1 MIKNKNKYE
10 ILKFIAFQLT
20 GGNMNEKISQENISW
35 KKSAYRTIVVFIGN
49 AIALYL
55 ANFLDVGFSIK
66 SFGAALVLALILGI
80 INTLFWPLLTKILM
94 PFLVLTFGL
103 GSLVLNGAILVILQ
117 GIVNY
122 QIEGWGV
129 ILVPLIM
136 SLVTTVLSFI
146 LTADDESSYYRAVL
160 RDAEKHR
167 KSDIKDYP
175 GVIIV
180 EIDGLAKNVLCEA
193 IEKGDMPNTR
203 KLIEDKS
210 HILREWETD
219 LSSQT
224 GASQAGIL
232 HGNNEGITAF
242 RWIEKS
248 NDNQMMQCSGPENV
262 MKIEERITNGN
273 GLLAD
278 NGASRSNLFSGDTD
292 NVIFTLSKIVDVQ
305 KLYNKAWFSV
315 FSNPSNFARIMVLFV
330 WEMLLEISSQITHS
344 IRNIRPR
351 IKRGIVYIPVRA
363 GTNVFMREINTATLI
378 GDMMTGDVDIVYS
391 TYLGYDEIAHH
402 SGVRDKDSFYALKGM
417 DKQIGRLV
425 EAEKYAKRDYQL
437 VIQSDHGQTNG
448 ATFTQRYGESFEDFV
463 KGLLPQDMHIYAKM
477 ASNEDHN
484 SETFIPFNKQIKS
497 FKNRTDKIRNKEIDE
512 ENELSES
519 EVIILASGNLAM
531 IYLTQWT
538 HRLTYEEI
546 TSRFP
551 NLLPG
556 IVDNE
561 YVGFVLVRSKERGD
575 MAIGLDGTYYL
586 DSDEIEGKNPL
597 EAYGKNVTRH
607 LKRNSN
613 FEHTPDILVISFY
626 DPVANEVCAFEELV
640 GSHGGVGGEQSK
652 PFILYPSSWDVTSD
666 EIIGAESIYK
676 ILKTNSEKLKNK

>member
-1 MIKNKNKYE
+1 MSE
-10 ILKFIAFQLT
+10 KFSE
-20 GGNMNEKISQENISW
+20 EKISW

-49 AIALYL
+49 AIGLYI
-55 ANFLDVGFSIK
+55 ANFLGVGFSIK

-80 INTLFWPLLTKILM
+80 VNTLFWPLLTKILM
-94 PFLVLTFGL
+94 PFLVLTFGV
-103 GSLVLNGAILVILQ
+103 GSLVLNGVILMLLQ
-117 GIVNY
+117 GTVDF
-122 QIEGWGV
+122 QIGGWGL

-136 SLVTTVLSFI
+136 AVITTVLSFV

-167 KSDIKDYP
+167 KMDVKDYP

-193 IEKGDMPNTR
+193 VENGDMPNTE

-242 RWIEKS
+242 RWIEKD

-262 MKIEERITNGN
+262 IKIEERITNGN

-292 NVIFTLSKIVDVQ
+292 DVIFTLSKITDVQ

-315 FSNPSNFARIMVLFV
+315 FSNPSNFARIIVLFF
-330 WEMLLEISSQITHS
+330 WEIVLEISSQITHS

-351 IKRGIVYIPVRA
+351 IKRGIVYSMVRA
-363 GTNVFMREINTATLI
+363 GTNIFMSEINTSTLI

-402 SGVRDKDSFYALKGM
+402 SGVRDKDSFYALRVM

-448 ATFTQRYGESFEDFV
+448 ATFTQRYGETFEDFV
-463 KGLLPQDMHIYAKM
+463 KGLLPQDMHVYAKM
-477 ASNEDHN
+477 SSNEDHN

-497 FKNRTDKIRNKEIDE
+497 FRKRTNKIRKKEVDE
-512 ENELSES
+512 EKELTES

-531 IYLTQWT
+531 IYLTQWP

-546 TSRFP
+546 TSKFP

-561 YVGFVLVRSKERGD
+561 YVGFVLVRSKEKGD

-586 DSDEIEGKNPL
+586 DSNEIEGKNPL
-597 EAYGKNVTRH
+597 EGYGKNVVRH

-613 FEHTPDILVISFY
+613 FDHTPDILVISFY
-626 DPVANEVCAFEELV
+626 DSVANEVCAFEELV

-652 PFILYPSSWDVTSD
+652 PFILYPSSWDVSSD
-666 EIIGAESIYK
+666 DIIGAESIYN
-676 ILKTNSEKLKNK
+676 ILKTNSKNLKNK

>member
-1 MIKNKNKYE
+1 MSE
-10 ILKFIAFQLT
+10 KFSE
-20 GGNMNEKISQENISW
+20 EKISW
-35 KKSAYRTIVVFIGN
+35 KKSVYRTIVVFIGN
-49 AIALYL
+49 AIGLYI
-55 ANFLDVGFSIK
+55 ANFLGVGFSIK

-80 INTLFWPLLTKILM
+80 VNTLFWPLLTKILM
-94 PFLVLTFGL
+94 PFLVLTFGV
-103 GSLVLNGAILVILQ
+103 GSLVLNGVILMLLQ
-117 GIVNY
+117 GTVDF
-122 QIEGWGV
+122 QIGGWGL

-136 SLVTTVLSFI
+136 AVITTVLSFV

-167 KSDIKDYP
+167 KMDVKDYP

-193 IEKGDMPNTR
+193 VENGDMPNTE

-242 RWIEKS
+242 RWIEKD

-262 MKIEERITNGN
+262 IKIEERITNGN

-292 NVIFTLSKIVDVQ
+292 DVIFTLSKITDVQ

-315 FSNPSNFARIMVLFV
+315 FSNPSNFARIIVLFL
-330 WEMLLEISSQITHS
+330 WEILLEISSQITHS

-351 IKRGIVYIPVRA
+351 IKRGIVYSMVRA
-363 GTNVFMREINTATLI
+363 GTNIFMSEINTSTLI

-402 SGVRDKDSFYALKGM
+402 SGVRDKDSFYALRVM

-448 ATFTQRYGESFEDFV
+448 ATFTQRYGETFEDFV
-463 KGLLPQDMHIYAKM
+463 KGLLPQDMQVYAKM
-477 ASNEDHN
+477 SSNEDHN

-497 FKNRTDKIRNKEIDE
+497 FRKRTNKIRKKEVDE
-512 ENELSES
+512 EKELTES

-531 IYLTQWT
+531 IYLTQWP

-546 TSRFP
+546 TSKFP

-561 YVGFVLVRSKERGD
+561 YVGFVLVRSKEKGD

-586 DSDEIEGKNPL
+586 DSNEIEGKNPL
-597 EAYGKNVTRH
+597 EGYGKNVVRH

-613 FEHTPDILVISFY
+613 FDHTPDILVISFY
-626 DPVANEVCAFEELV
+626 DSVANEVCAFEELV

-652 PFILYPSSWDVTSD
+652 PFILYPSSWDVSSD
-666 EIIGAESIYK
+666 DIIGAESIYN
-676 ILKTNSEKLKNK
+676 ILKTNSKNLKNK